1 MSSRNGCWNHLAHL
15 ADFRRCVRLGIE
27 CLVLTGAAVLKK
39 KDYRLAGERV
49 PLALGQG
56 LDAEQ
61 R

>member
-1 MSSRNGCWNHLAHL
+1 MSSRNGGWNHLAHR
-15 ADFRRCVRLGIE
+15 ADSDGASGGIE
-27 CLVLTGAAVLKK
+27 CLVLTEAALLKK

-49 PLALGQG
+49 RLALGQG